1 MQFDATAKERP
12 LKHTATFSTDRRTP
26 VSATRPATSIVPPK
40 RQGIYRAKT
49 TGRLDAPGDN
59 WSWRVM
65 ITRNGKPLCN
75 KSFADKKYGD
85 AQQSLQAAL
94 DYRDRLLARFEPVRK
109 RERNQMLRRNNTSGL
124 PGVCRCTSRG
134 RDYYIAQTLLPD
146 GTRLRR
152 AYAIV
157 KYGEQAALEMAASE
171 RQRQLALVENATGAA
186 AAPSSETA

>member
-1 MQFDATAKERP
+1 M
-12 LKHTATFSTDRRTP
+12 KHPATFSTDRRTAA
-26 VSATRPATSIVPPK
+26 SATRAAASVVPPK

-134 RDYYIAQTLLPD
+134 REYYIAQTLLPD

-152 AYAIV
+152 AYAIA
-157 KYGEQAALEMAASE
+157 KYGEQAALEMAATE
-171 RQRQLALVENATGAA
+171 RQRQLAQVENPATGAGDV
-186 AAPSSETA
+186 PSGTA

>member
-1 MQFDATAKERP
+1 M
-12 LKHTATFSTDRRTP
+12 KHTATSPTDRRAPTSAPLTRATP
-26 VSATRPATSIVPPK
+26 SVLPPK

-75 KSFADKKYGD
+75 KSFADKRYGD
-85 AQQSLQAAL
+85 AHQSLQAAM
-94 DYRDRLLARFEPVRK
+94 DYRDRLLARYEPVRK

-152 AYAIV
+152 AYAIA
-157 KYGEQAALEMAASE
+157 KYGERTALELAAIE
-171 RQRQLALVENATGAA
+171 RQRQLVLVENASADPAGAV
-186 AAPSSETA
+186 PPDTA